1 MVSSYLLQSG
11 GMLADRGE
19 GSLEDGRE
27 EGAQEGDQS
36 ELKQGCREGPGGQ
49 CVLRGGDSK
58 RQSLKGT
65 LRAELWARGVEG
77 MGSHWERVARAR
89 CRGLERVPW
98 TPRLRTMAG
107 EGMEH
112 G

>member
-1 MVSSYLLQSG
+1 MRTEE
-11 GMLADRGE
+11 RGAWKM
-19 GSLEDGRE
+19 E
-27 EGAQEGDQS
+27 ERRGLRKGDQS
-36 ELKQGCREGPGGQ
+36 ELKQGCREGLGGQ

-58 RQSLKGT
+58 RQGLKGT

-98 TPRLRTMAG
+98 TPRLRRMAG
-107 EGMEH
+107 EGMEQ